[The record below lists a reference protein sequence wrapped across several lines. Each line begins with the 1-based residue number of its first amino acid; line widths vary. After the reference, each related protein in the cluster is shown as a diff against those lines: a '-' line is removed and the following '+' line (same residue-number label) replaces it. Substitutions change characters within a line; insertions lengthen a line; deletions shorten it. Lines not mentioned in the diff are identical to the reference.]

1 MLNKMKKFLREEGGL
16 EMVEWAIVGAL
27 ITAAGAGAM
36 ATLGSQVALE
46 LGKILG
52 FLTSP

>member
-1 MLNKMKKFLREEGGL
+1 MLNCMKSFVREDDGL

-27 ITAAGAGAM
+27 ITAAGAGAI
-36 ATLGSQVALE
+36 AAVGTQLTLE
-46 LGKILG
+46 LGKILA